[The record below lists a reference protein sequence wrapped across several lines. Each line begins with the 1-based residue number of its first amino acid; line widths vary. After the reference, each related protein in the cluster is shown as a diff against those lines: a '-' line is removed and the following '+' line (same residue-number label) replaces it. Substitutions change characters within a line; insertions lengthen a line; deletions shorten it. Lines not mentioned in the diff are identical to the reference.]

1 MPPRK
6 KKLLLRERGEKS
18 RTKIETKE
26 RQKLGSQLAG
36 KHAASQ
42 AKLANVNYSASCG
55 QVFNTSRK
63 EILFTSCLEIGRP
76 RAVDNAR
83 TLPGHRLGQHTM
95 STSIRRARTE
105 NREWKYRKKAKKD
118 SQLINCLKI
127 LLCFKL
133 RPSPGQPPPRSRWR
147 WGEESSQQQQLQP

>member
-1 MPPRK
+1 M
-6 KKLLLRERGEKS
+6 KLLLRERGEKS

-83 TLPGHRLGQHTM
+83 TLPGHRLGQHTT

-105 NREWKYRKKAKKD
+105 NREWKYRKKAKKRF
-118 SQLINCLKI
+118 STN
-127 LLCFKL
+127 KL
-133 RPSPGQPPPRSRWR
+133 PENSFVFQAATLTGATATA
-147 WGEESSQQQQLQP
+147 E